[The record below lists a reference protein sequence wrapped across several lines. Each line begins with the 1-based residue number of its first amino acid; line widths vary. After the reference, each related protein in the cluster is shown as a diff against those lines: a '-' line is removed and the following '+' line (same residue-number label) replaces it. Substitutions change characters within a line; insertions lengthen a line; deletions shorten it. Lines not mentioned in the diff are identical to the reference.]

1 MYYNHSRSIENCVGH
16 YLFYVNILYVSEN
29 IAIYDDGFFER
40 FLPPN
45 RVPFS
50 IIINFNNSASV
61 W

>member
-1 MYYNHSRSIENCVGH
+1 MEHRNVLCIVVALRT
-16 YLFYVNILYVSEN
+16 YVNILYVSDN
-29 IAIYDDGFFER
+29 IVIYDDGFFER